1 MLTLHLCAAALT
13 WDDFHIG
20 TFLLSNTMSP
30 NKAASLLA
38 HHIIM
43 LQAQIGKGTCNI
55 FNGLS
60 FLFKNNHREIW
71 SCSCSYFLGNISGE
85 KKNGLLWGF
94 TNPS

>member
-1 MLTLHLCAAALT
+1 
-13 WDDFHIG
+13 
-20 TFLLSNTMSP
+20 MSL

-38 HHIIM
+38 HHINM

-71 SCSCSYFLGNISGE
+71 SSACSYFSGNISGE
-85 KKNGLLWGF
+85 KKAGSFRGSQIPANYRELGH
-94 TNPS
+94 